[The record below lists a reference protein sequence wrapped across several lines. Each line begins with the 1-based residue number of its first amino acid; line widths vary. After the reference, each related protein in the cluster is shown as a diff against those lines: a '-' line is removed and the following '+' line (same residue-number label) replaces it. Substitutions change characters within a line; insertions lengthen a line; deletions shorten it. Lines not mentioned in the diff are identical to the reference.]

1 VDDIVMKSISDPL
14 SLPLRV
20 LFVCT
25 HNRCRSILAESLL
38 RARGGYRFLVASA
51 GSAPAGEVHPQTL
64 AFLRSKQLPTANLR
78 SKSWDDLGDFSADVV
93 ITVCDRAASEACPL
107 WLGRAIKAH
116 WGVPDPTAVKGD
128 EDAIHSAFEKTFAL
142 LQSRID
148 ALRAL
153 PLREMNAG
161 ALQARLDLIGLAH
174 H

>member
-1 VDDIVMKSISDPL
+1 LYVHITAAAAFSPKVY
-14 SLPLRV
+14 
-20 LFVCT
+20 C
-25 HNRCRSILAESLL
+25 
-38 RARGGYRFLVASA
+38 
-51 GSAPAGEVHPQTL
+51 APAAATVFWWPAP

>member
-1 VDDIVMKSISDPL
+1 MNNQL

-38 RARGGYRFLVASA
+38 CARGGERFIVASA
-51 GSAPAGEVHPQTL
+51 GSAPAGDVHPQTL
-64 AFLRSKQLPTANLR
+64 KFLRSKQLPTENLR

-93 ITVCDRAASEACPL
+93 ITVCDRAASESCPL

-128 EDAIHSAFEKTFAL
+128 EKVIHTAFETTFAL
-142 LQSRID
+142 LQSRVD

-153 PLREMNAG
+153 PLRDMAAG
-161 ALQARLDLIGLAH
+161 ALQARLDLIGRAQH
-174 H
+174 